1 MYLYRHCT
9 STVQCRYTGRM
20 AKTYSLTELRA
31 SLGAVV
37 KQAITHPED
46 DYVIADKGHPIAVIV
61 PIDELRRMRSI
72 LEAAEAGLTILTD
85 RDGRPDIDLDDK
97 AVAYLKARWQADAT
111 RAKTA

>member
-1 MYLYRHCT
+1 MP
-9 STVQCRYTGRM
+9 VQCRYTDRM

-31 SLGAVV
+31 SLGAVI
-37 KQAITHPED
+37 KQAIAHPED
-46 DYVIADKGHPIAVIV
+46 DYMIADNGHPIAVIV

-72 LEAAEAGLTILTD
+72 VEAAEAGLTIVTD
-85 RDGRPDIDLDDK
+85 PDGRPNIELDDM

>member
-1 MYLYRHCT
+1 
-9 STVQCRYTGRM
+9 M

-31 SLGAVV
+31 SLGTVV

-46 DYVIADKGHPIAVIV
+46 DYVIADNGHPIAVIV

-72 LEAAEAGLTILTD
+72 IEAAEAGVTIITNPD
-85 RDGRPDIDLDDK
+85 ARPKIELDDK
-97 AVAYLKARWQADAT
+97 ALAYFKARWQADAT